1 MKKQYI
7 RGAGFNV
14 FSLNKNVLRA
24 FKKVVLQG
32 ITRGAVIDIAKELHI
47 PVKLESISKEKL
59 ASSSEIFA
67 MSTAGGIMPVTKID
81 GKKIGLVNFGETIRK
96 LYKIY
101 WEMYLDPDWNLFV
114 EEVLN

>member
-1 MKKQYI
+1 M
-7 RGAGFNV
+7 
-14 FSLNKNVLRA
+14 
-24 FKKVVLQG
+24 
-32 ITRGAVIDIAKELHI
+32 HI

-101 WEMYLDPDWNLFV
+101 WEMYLNPD
-114 EEVLN
+114 